1 MGRAE
6 HGGVG
11 EAPRSTF
18 EDAERGLVFGRLTLD
33 GTIRGR
39 STSAAAGCTTTS
51 TSRSSSTGRRRPRG
65 RSTPRRRSDPH
76 GVTQRRRFRAEGRR
90 LTDISDESL
99 DGSAVEGAGV
109 SDFLLEELERR
120 RDVRMRDIVATIQ
133 SDQYRLITAEP
144 EGALVVQGGPGT
156 GKTAV
161 GLHRASWLLY
171 THRERLRRVLV
182 VGPNPTFMDYV
193 SHVLPTLGEE
203 AVEQRAVTEL
213 VDGIE
218 AGREEEPDVARLKGD
233 PRLREVVRA
242 RSRSRSCRRRRSSCA
257 GRRHLRPCGSG
268 TSLRCSRRRWSRRR
282 SALARERF
290 RMAVLRRFYERYG
303 ELFGPRALRS
313 FDELERALRRGG
325 FLTRWL
331 DRVLP
336 LPQPEKLVS
345 RLLTS
350 PAALE
355 AASEDVLDADERKL
369 LLRDRPR
376 RMSDL
381 RWSDQDVPLLDEAR
395 TLLAGAPRSYGHVIV
410 DEAQDLS
417 PMQLLA
423 ISRRAVDGSLTIL
436 GDVAQ
441 ATGPVVYRRWQELEP
456 YLPDEAEMEIEEL
469 RHAYRVPAE
478 IMDFALPLLDRI
490 APEVEPPL
498 AYRKGGDPPRLVQ
511 VGEEELL
518 ERALR
523 EAVALED
530 LDGLLAVIVPRSL
543 SAPRRVP
550 VPDPHPAAGEGPR
563 VRPRRRGRAGSRRGR
578 RRPRPARALRRAHAA
593 DEDARRRPRAA
604 VARRPRLGRQQAV
617 AVAPHAALVPERDEV
632 EVRAHPQVALQLL
645 PLPEVLLVRAALD
658 GLARRDRVELEEL
671 EDPAQHA
678 RRVAD
683 ELLVGEDVH
692 ALELLA
698 VGLEERVAAEPV
710 LEHPV
715 VAARPA
721 PPRGRDRD
729 GNRMADDDD
738 ERRAGK
744 APARSGFSAGSAATS
759 RAAPAGRDPS
769 AATTPRTASARSPAR

>member
-1 MGRAE
+1 MAHPELAAEQAYVDRAYDQLDRMRST
-6 HGGVG
+6 VARTQ
-11 EAPRSTF
+11 EAMATEWAALNMEAWAKRRMRTF

-33 GTIRGR
+33 GTPRPLYV
-39 STSAAAGCTTTS
+39 
-51 TSRSSSTGRRRPRG
+51 GRRWVHDDAHESLVVNWQAPAARPFYTA
-65 RSTPRRRSDPH
+65 TPQEPH
-76 GVTQRRRFRAEGRR
+76 GVQQRRRFRADGRR
-90 LTDISDESL
+90 LLDISDEAL
-99 DGSAVEGAGV
+99 DGSAVEGASV
-109 SDFLLEELERR
+109 SDFLLEELDRR

-133 SDQYRLITAEP
+133 SDQYRLITADP
-144 EGALVVQGGPGT
+144 DGALVVQGGPGT

-218 AGREEEPDVARLKGD
+218 VGREDEPDVARLKGD
-233 PRLREVVRA
+233 PRLREVVARA
-242 RSRSRSCRRRRSSCA
+242 VEIAVVPTPDELYAWIDGIYVRVRERDVAELLDDALEA
-257 GRRHLRPCGSG
+257 GDPLG
-268 TSLRCSRRRWSRRR
+268 
-282 SALARERF
+282 LARERF

-303 ELFGPRALRS
+303 ELLGPQAFRS
-313 FDELERALRRGG
+313 FEELERSLRRGG

-336 LPQPEKLVS
+336 LPQPQKLVA

-350 PAALE
+350 PATLK
-355 AASEDVLDADERKL
+355 AASTEVLDDDERKL

-376 RMSDL
+376 KMSDL
-381 RWSDQDVPLLDEAR
+381 RWSDQDVPLLDEASA
-395 TLLAGAPRSYGHVIV
+395 LVAGAPRSYGHVIV

-456 YLPDEAEMEIEEL
+456 YLPDEAELAVEEL

-498 AYRKGGDPPRLVQ
+498 AYRKGGAPPRLVQ
-511 VGEEELL
+511 VAADDVLGT
-518 ERALR
+518 ALR

-543 SAPRRVP
+543 AVDDPFPFPILTPRQAKGLEFDHV
-550 VPDPHPAAGEGPR
+550 VVVEPAAMADDGD
-563 VRPRRRGRAGSRRGR
+563 RG
-578 RRPRPARALRRAHAA
+578 LR
-593 DEDARRRPRAA
+593 E
-604 VARRPRLGRQQAV
+604 LY
-617 AVAPHAALVPERDEV
+617 
-632 EVRAHPQVALQLL
+632 VALTRPTKTLVVVHAR
-645 PLPEVLLVRAALD
+645 PLPEPL
-658 GLARRDRVELEEL
+658 G
-671 EDPAQHA
+671 P
-678 RRVAD
+678 
-683 ELLVGEDVH
+683 
-692 ALELLA
+692 
-698 VGLEERVAAEPV
+698 
-710 LEHPV
+710 
-715 VAARPA
+715 
-721 PPRGRDRD
+721 
-729 GNRMADDDD
+729 
-738 ERRAGK
+738 
-744 APARSGFSAGSAATS
+744 
-759 RAAPAGRDPS
+759 
-769 AATTPRTASARSPAR
+769 

>member
-1 MGRAE
+1 MTQHPELEAEQAYVDRAYDQLDRMRST
-6 HGGVG
+6 VARTQ
-11 EAPRSTF
+11 EAMATEWAALNMEAWVKRRMRTF

-33 GTIRGR
+33 GTPRPLYV
-39 STSAAAGCTTTS
+39 
-51 TSRSSSTGRRRPRG
+51 GRRWVHDDEHESLVVNWQAPAARPFYTA
-65 RSTPRRRSDPH
+65 TPQTPH
-76 GVTQRRRFRAEGRR
+76 GVQQRRRFRAEGRR

-99 DGSAVEGAGV
+99 DGSAVEGASV

-213 VDGIE
+213 LDGIE
-218 AGREEEPDVARLKGD
+218 AMREEEPDVARLKGD
-233 PRLREVVRA
+233 PRLREVVARA
-242 RSRSRSCRRRRSSCA
+242 VEIAVVPAPEELYTLVDGVYIRVRERDVATLLDEALEA
-257 GRRHLRPCGSG
+257 GAPLG
-268 TSLRCSRRRWSRRR
+268 
-282 SALARERF
+282 LARERF

-303 ELFGPRALRS
+303 ELLGPRALRS

-355 AASEDVLDADERKL
+355 AASECVLEDDERKL

-395 TLLAGAPRSYGHVIV
+395 TLLGGAPRSYGHVIV

-441 ATGPVVYRRWQELEP
+441 ATGPVVYRRWQELQP

-498 AYRKGGDPPRLVQ
+498 AYRRGGDPPRLVH
-511 VGEEELL
+511 VGENELL
-518 ERALR
+518 EAALR
-523 EAVALED
+523 EASTLAE

-543 SAPRRVP
+543 AGALPQGELFDEISVP
-550 VPDPHPAAGEGPR
+550 VLTPRQAKGLEFDHVVVVEPAA
-563 VRPRRRGRAGSRRGR
+563 V
-578 RRPRPARALRRAHAA
+578 
-593 DEDARRRPRAA
+593 
-604 VARRPRLGRQQAV
+604 
-617 AVAPHAALVPERDEV
+617 
-632 EVRAHPQVALQLL
+632 
-645 PLPEVLLVRAALD
+645 
-658 GLARRDRVELEEL
+658 
-671 EDPAQHA
+671 
-678 RRVAD
+678 
-683 ELLVGEDVH
+683 
-692 ALELLA
+692 
-698 VGLEERVAAEPV
+698 
-710 LEHPV
+710 
-715 VAARPA
+715 
-721 PPRGRDRD
+721 
-729 GNRMADDDD
+729 ADDDD
-738 ERRAGK
+738 RGLRELYVALTRPTK
-744 APARSGFSAGSAATS
+744 TLVVVHAR
-759 RAAPAGRDPS
+759 PLPQPLGR
-769 AATTPRTASARSPAR
+769 

>member
-1 MGRAE
+1 VTHPELSAEQAYVDRAYDQLDRMRST
-6 HGGVG
+6 VARTQ
-11 EAPRSTF
+11 EAMATEWAALNMEAWAKRRMRTF

-33 GTIRGR
+33 GTPRPLYV
-39 STSAAAGCTTTS
+39 
-51 TSRSSSTGRRRPRG
+51 GRRWVHDDEHESMVVNWQAPAARPFYTA
-65 RSTPRRRSDPH
+65 TPQDPH
-76 GVTQRRRFRAEGRR
+76 GVQQRRRFRSEGRR
-90 LTDISDESL
+90 LLDISDESL
-99 DGSAVEGAGV
+99 DGSAVEGANV

-133 SDQYRLITAEP
+133 SDQYRLITADP

-213 VDGIE
+213 LDGIE
-218 AGREEEPDVARLKGD
+218 VGRDEETDVARLKGD
-233 PRLREVVRA
+233 PRLREVVARA
-242 RSRSRSCRRRRSSCA
+242 VEIA
-257 GRRHLRPCGSG
+257 VVPTPEELVTLVDG
-268 TSLRCSRRRWSRRR
+268 TYVRVRERDVAALLEE
-282 SALARERF
+282 ALEVGDPLGLARERF

-313 FDELERALRRGG
+313 FDDLERALGRGG

-331 DRVLP
+331 NRVLP
-336 LPQPEKLVS
+336 LPQPQKLVS

-355 AASEDVLDADERKL
+355 AASEGVLDDDERKL

-376 RMSDL
+376 RVADL

-395 TLLAGAPRSYGHVIV
+395 TLLDGAPRAYGHVIV

-441 ATGPVVYRRWQELEP
+441 ATGPVVYRRWQELQP
-456 YLPDEAEMEIEEL
+456 YLPDEAELEIEEL

-490 APEVEPPL
+490 APEVEAPF
-498 AYRKGGDPPRLVQ
+498 AYRKGGDPPRLVR
-511 VGEEELL
+511 VGEDELL
-518 ERALR
+518 ETALR

-543 SAPRRVP
+543 AVEDTFPFPILTPRQAKGLEFDHVVVVEP
-550 VPDPHPAAGEGPR
+550 
-563 VRPRRRGRAGSRRGR
+563 
-578 RRPRPARALRRAHAA
+578 
-593 DEDARRRPRAA
+593 AA
-604 VARRPRLGRQQAV
+604 VADDG
-617 AVAPHAALVPERDEV
+617 ERGLRELY
-632 EVRAHPQVALQLL
+632 VALTR
-645 PLPEVLLVRAALD
+645 PTRTLV
-658 GLARRDRVELEEL
+658 VV
-671 EDPAQHA
+671 HA
-678 RRVAD
+678 RSLPD
-683 ELLVGEDVH
+683 PL
-692 ALELLA
+692 
-698 VGLEERVAAEPV
+698 
-710 LEHPV
+710 
-715 VAARPA
+715 
-721 PPRGRDRD
+721 
-729 GNRMADDDD
+729 
-738 ERRAGK
+738 GK
-744 APARSGFSAGSAATS
+744 
-759 RAAPAGRDPS
+759 
-769 AATTPRTASARSPAR
+769 

>member
-1 MGRAE
+1 MPHPELAAEQAYVDRAYE
-6 HGGVG
+6 QLDRMRTTVARTQDAMATEWAALNM
-11 EAPRSTF
+11 EAWVKRRMRTF

-33 GTIRGR
+33 GTPRPLYV
-39 STSAAAGCTTTS
+39 
-51 TSRSSSTGRRRPRG
+51 GRRWVHDDEHESLVVNWQAPAARPFYTA
-65 RSTPRRRSDPH
+65 TPQAPH
-76 GVTQRRRFRAEGRR
+76 GVQQRRRFRADGRR
-90 LTDISDESL
+90 LVDISDESL
-99 DGSAVEGAGV
+99 DGSAVEGASV

-218 AGREEEPDVARLKGD
+218 VGRDEEPDVARLKGD
-233 PRLREVVRA
+233 PRLREVVARA
-242 RSRSRSCRRRRSSCA
+242 VEIAVVPAPEELVTLVDGTYVRVRERDVATLLEEALEA
-257 GRRHLRPCGSG
+257 GAPLG
-268 TSLRCSRRRWSRRR
+268 
-282 SALARERF
+282 LARERF
-290 RMAVLRRFYERYG
+290 RMTVLRRFYERYG

-336 LPQPEKLVS
+336 LPQPEKLVA

-355 AASEDVLDADERKL
+355 AASDGVLDADERKL

-376 RMSDL
+376 RMADL
-381 RWSDQDVPLLDEAR
+381 RWSDQDVALLDEAR

-441 ATGPVVYRRWQELEP
+441 ATGPVVYRAWEELQP

-478 IMDFALPLLDRI
+478 IMNFALPLLDRI

-498 AYRKGGDPPRLVQ
+498 AYRRGGDPPRLVR
-511 VGEEELL
+511 VDEDELL
-518 ERALR
+518 AAALR
-523 EAVALED
+523 EASTLADRE
-530 LDGLLAVIVPRSL
+530 GLLAVIVPRSFAVDL
-543 SAPRRVP
+543 PQGELFDEISVP
-550 VPDPHPAAGEGPR
+550 VLTPR
-563 VRPRRRGRAGSRRGR
+563 QAKGLEFDHVVVVEP
-578 RRPRPARALRRAHAA
+578 
-593 DEDARRRPRAA
+593 AA
-604 VARRPRLGRQQAV
+604 VADDGDRGLRELY
-617 AVAPHAALVPERDEV
+617 
-632 EVRAHPQVALQLL
+632 VALTRPTKTLVVVHAR
-645 PLPEVLLVRAALD
+645 PLPPPLD
-658 GLARRDRVELEEL
+658 A
-671 EDPAQHA
+671 
-678 RRVAD
+678 
-683 ELLVGEDVH
+683 
-692 ALELLA
+692 
-698 VGLEERVAAEPV
+698 
-710 LEHPV
+710 
-715 VAARPA
+715 
-721 PPRGRDRD
+721 
-729 GNRMADDDD
+729 
-738 ERRAGK
+738 
-744 APARSGFSAGSAATS
+744 
-759 RAAPAGRDPS
+759 
-769 AATTPRTASARSPAR
+769 